1 MSAYCKSLNFTHAQ
15 RSTMKHSR
23 PGNDVDEEVEPPTF
37 EEELMILDEAEA
49 ADEDILVD
57 ESDVVTAD
65 TKMTFPKTWLR
76 PPVLPID
83 VANEKLVFQQMDIDF
98 YKGQKLSAMPGPNH
112 SPVPIIRVYG
122 VSEKGHSVVAHIHGF
137 MPYFY
142 VSAPQHFMEKHL
154 IEFRRQLNLALHR
167 ELKGNQS
174 EGLKDLVLNVE
185 LEEKESIFGFHGNA
199 KSKFIR
205 IVLALPRFIA
215 TARRLL
221 ENGFSFGVF
230 SDCSYAPFEANVDF
244 ETRFMVDINMTGC
257 SWVEL
262 PAGRYLLRQKSQII
276 SPSKVLP
283 KETSI
288 AQPTGGFLSSVTGQT
303 RCQLEVDIAWN
314 DVTVYPT
321 EGEWNKIAPIR
332 ILSFDIECA
341 GRRGVFPV
349 PEHDAVI
356 QIANMVIRYGDSKPF
371 IRNVFTLNTCAPIV
385 GSRVICFATEAEML
399 SRWAHFVREVDPDMI
414 TGYNMQNFDL
424 PYLVNRCNHLK
435 VSSFPFLGR
444 VLGSKSV
451 VRESLIHSKQM
462 GRRENKYVSIDGRI
476 QFDLLQVLLRD
487 YKLRSY
493 TLNAVSYHFLKKQK
507 EDVHHSIINDLQNG
521 NDQTRRRLA
530 VYCLKDAYLPLLLL
544 DKLMSVAN
552 SVEMAR
558 VTGVPIAYLLKR
570 GQQVKVISQLLRK
583 AREHGL
589 LLPTQRPDQGDEYVG
604 GTVIEPRRGFYNEP
618 IATLD
623 FSSLYPSIM
632 VAHNLC
638 YTTFLRPED
647 ISASGGIGGLLANYN
662 LGPDDYIRTPTGAY
676 FVKKHIRKGLLPCV
690 LEQLLEA
697 RMKAKREMAAETD
710 QFRRRVL
717 DGRQLALK
725 VSANSVYGFTG
736 AHVGKLPCLE
746 ISSSISGF
754 GREMIEETKRLL
766 EEKFTTGNGY
776 KSDAKV
782 IYGDT
787 DSVMCKFGVSTV
799 EEAMQLGREG
809 AEYISG
815 KFLNPIKLEFEK
827 VYFPYL
833 LINKKRYAGLYFTKP
848 DKYDKMDCKG
858 IETVRRDN
866 SPLVAN
872 LVNACLERILI
883 DRDPSAAVSYAQRT
897 ISDLLCNR
905 IDIAQLVISKELTKT
920 DEEYTGKQAHVELA
934 NKIRKRDPG
943 SAPQLGDRVPY
954 VITSVGSKN
963 TAAYAKAEDPL
974 YVLQHN
980 IPIDAKYYL
989 ENQLANPLM
998 RIFEPI
1004 LGEAKAK
1011 SALLTGE
1018 HTLVKSVV
1026 HSKVGQLS
1034 AFTQKRVSCVGCRSL
1049 LPKDRETEALCT
1061 YCQPRASEIYQK
1073 ETERLRS
1080 LEARYAR
1087 LWTECQRCQGS
1098 IHEQVICASR
1108 DCPIFYMRTKAQTDL
1123 DEHVNIIK
1131 RFGEPSW

>member
-262 PAGRYLLRQKSQII
+262 PAG
-276 SPSKVLP
+276 
-283 KETSI
+283 
-288 AQPTGGFLSSVTGQT
+288 

-697 RMKAKREMAAETD
+697 RMKSRLFYRAKREMAAETD